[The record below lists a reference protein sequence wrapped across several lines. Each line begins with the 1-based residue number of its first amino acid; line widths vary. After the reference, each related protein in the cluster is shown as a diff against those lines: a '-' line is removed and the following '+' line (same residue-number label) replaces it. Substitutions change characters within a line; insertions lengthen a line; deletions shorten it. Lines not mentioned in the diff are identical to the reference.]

1 MYMAILDI
9 LMLPPLSF
17 IQVLLKTMF
26 VLFAMSIKFF
36 GQVLGADELKIV
48 CAIRLAL
55 AFIVSIYSYMG
66 V

>member
-1 MYMAILDI
+1 MAILDI

-48 CAIRLAL
+48 CAIRMAL
-55 AFIVSIYSYMG
+55 TFIVSIYSCMG